1 MCAFSGNTTVVVS
14 NTRIFAKTSGRLAT
28 IVYSMTL
35 TVDSHVAMLLP
46 LPVLQGG
53 MGERA
58 LSFVNLEGYPD
69 FFDDLDRGWPEPTTM
84 EAEAT
89 LGPVPC
95 AGGRVPLAV
104 HSVGAFEASFVPR
117 LQDFDRLDARFRLSD
132 DVWQK
137 LPAYADYGFAVFR
150 MAPGTDKSIH
160 PMAFRFHTR
169 FPDRTFF
176 PTVHIHDGEVHDTAA
191 FDHSLYYQIMSERV
205 AFRDERASFDVAS
218 AFVHEAKNK
227 ALVSMNKLVYLKKL
241 VGELPNRDFF
251 VMDSAQRMAD
261 LYRN

>member
-1 MCAFSGNTTVVVS
+1 MCAFSGNAKVIVS
-14 NTRIFAKTSGRLAT
+14 NTRIFAKTSGHLAT
-28 IVYSMTL
+28 LVYSMRL
-35 TVDSHVAMLLP
+35 SVDSDVAMILP
-46 LPVLQGG
+46 LPVQEG

-58 LSFVNLEGYPD
+58 LSFVNLEGYPE
-69 FFDDLDRGWPEPTTM
+69 FFDDLDRGWPEPITM
-84 EAEAT
+84 GAT
-89 LGPVPC
+89 LGAVAV
-95 AGGRVPLAV
+95 AGPRAPLKV
-104 HSVGAFEASFVPR
+104 HAVGAFEASFVPH
-117 LQDFDRLDARFRLSD
+117 LGDFDRLDARFRLSD

-176 PTVHIHDGEVHDTAA
+176 PTVHIHDGEVHDTAH
-191 FDHSLYYQIMSERV
+191 FDHSLYYQIMSERA
-205 AFRDERASFDVAS
+205 AFREERASFDVAS

-227 ALVSMNKLVYLKKL
+227 ALVSMNKLVYLKRL
-241 VGELPNRDFF
+241 SGEMPNRDFF